1 MRVVMAFF
9 QISSFFAYTSIGKS
23 ENGLQK
29 APKFLSVFS
38 INYKPADFYNWWLI
52 ENRAVDEAN

>member
-1 MRVVMAFF
+1 MAFF